1 MNKTYSGL
9 TSEEVRIL
17 TEQGEVNESENR
29 LTRTKKEI
37 FRKNILTWFNF
48 INICLFAVVAVTG
61 RFRNGLFMGTV
72 LFNTCIGIFQEL
84 RAKKLLDQA
93 YIMNASKTTVVRDG
107 KEQEIS
113 PSEIVRGDLIVLD
126 SGDQIPV
133 DGEVLDGYIEVDE
146 SILTGESDHIGKEK
160 DSSVSAGTVVTA
172 GKAYIRA
179 DRIGKE
185 CTAAKIMAEAK
196 KYKRAKSTLH
206 ADLEKLLKIVS
217 FVIVPVTIGLY
228 FFQKM
233 VLDMVWYE
241 SALKTVAAAVGM
253 IPEGLVVLTSIAL
266 AVSTMRLL
274 SSRVLVQDLFS
285 IESLARVDML
295 CLDKTGTLTQGK
307 METVAMEPLNGL
319 SQTEAEKLIKSYF
332 YNEEKPNATSAAII
346 RRYPAEEI
354 YRKTEVLPFSSDRKY
369 AACALEGKGSLWLGA
384 PGFLFPDGCGLNEK
398 ISSYTSGGCRVLLL
412 AASSQET
419 CRSGILPSDLKP
431 AALIV
436 LKDVLRENAGEI
448 MDYFKKQKVGL
459 RVISGDD
466 PATVSAL
473 AANAGIPGAEKY
485 ADMSKA
491 GSDYD
496 SLVDEY
502 TVFGRVLPDQKKE
515 LIAALQRKG
524 HCVAMTGDGVNDVPA
539 LKTADVSVAM
549 ASGAPAARDCA
560 NIVLL
565 DSDFAVMP
573 QIVDEGRRVIN
584 NITRASSMYLV
595 KTVFS
600 VLLSIYVV
608 LFRQPYPFL
617 PIHLTFIS
625 ALGVGIPTFILQL
638 EPSFERIRGRFLTGA
653 LRKAVPSSAAVFM
666 IALFCLYLRSAA
678 SMDTERGYGVLVLL
692 TGTAYLFTLWRVYT
706 PLTKLRIAVIAVM
719 VAAFFAGILLFP
731 NTLSVRLAQE
741 DLPVVL
747 GSMAVIPFVILL
759 NAKIYEAAAGKEE
772 A

>member
-1 MNKTYSGL
+1 M
-9 TSEEVRIL
+9 
-17 TEQGEVNESENR
+17 
-29 LTRTKKEI
+29 
-37 FRKNILTWFNF
+37 
-48 INICLFAVVAVTG
+48 
-61 RFRNGLFMGTV
+61 
-72 LFNTCIGIFQEL
+72 
-84 RAKKLLDQA
+84 
-93 YIMNASKTTVVRDG
+93 
-107 KEQEIS
+107 
-113 PSEIVRGDLIVLD
+113 
-126 SGDQIPV
+126 
-133 DGEVLDGYIEVDE
+133 
-146 SILTGESDHIGKEK
+146 
-160 DSSVSAGTVVTA
+160 
-172 GKAYIRA
+172 
-179 DRIGKE
+179 
-185 CTAAKIMAEAK
+185 
-196 KYKRAKSTLH
+196 
-206 ADLEKLLKIVS
+206 
-217 FVIVPVTIGLY
+217 
-228 FFQKM
+228 
-233 VLDMVWYE
+233 
-241 SALKTVAAAVGM
+241 
-253 IPEGLVVLTSIAL
+253 
-266 AVSTMRLL
+266 
-274 SSRVLVQDLFS
+274 
-285 IESLARVDML
+285 
-295 CLDKTGTLTQGK
+295 
-307 METVAMEPLNGL
+307 
-319 SQTEAEKLIKSYF
+319 
-332 YNEEKPNATSAAII
+332 
-346 RRYPAEEI
+346 
-354 YRKTEVLPFSSDRKY
+354 
-369 AACALEGKGSLWLGA
+369 
-384 PGFLFPDGCGLNEK
+384 
-398 ISSYTSGGCRVLLL
+398 LLL

-653 LRKAVPSSAAVFM
+653 LRKAVPSSAAVFL